1 MSPVAP
7 PAQAVIRRGA
17 AFSEAGNEETDS
29 TRRLNQQRALDFHH
43 WLLQALNSLPASI
56 SQPANPSLLPQFR
69 SQWNL
74 PPPRNSPRVIE
85 LPDTTPPLISPPRA
99 TESRFARR
107 HSIDS
112 SSSGSLLLPP
122 RALPPRGKSQD
133 ELDRDAHDH
142 FIADVKRLLNP
153 LTSEEEGL
161 VDEGSTIYNEGSVFL
176 CWGSATNC
184 RVLSVKHFQRD
195 MDHEL
200 FWKKLHHAWY
210 QTRGEW
216 RHKIPWYGIR
226 DVKMVNIRLAGPVR
240 GCPDQFHGVFQ
251 SIDGEVQREKE
262 KLRQKIRK
270 FQEAEAEADRER
282 WRKRSDED
290 DYYDYDY
297 DYDDWD
303 WDKCVYDAKL
313 GRTLHGDE
321 CIANLSQFQED
332 CEHGEHPE
340 SKNRLNG
347 LMMESLRTSLFLN
360 PQMAVFHRLSNSD
373 LVLYK
378 STVRSQVE
386 GNPYRGLGQM
396 VFRGLLIEDGWAF
409 DGGMGVLC
417 MPLAG
422 VAAILLVF
430 LAWLVYRDWA
440 IAWNVGSC
448 MVPLLIGL
456 ASALPQARAPRA

>member
-1 MSPVAP
+1 
-7 PAQAVIRRGA
+7 
-17 AFSEAGNEETDS
+17 
-29 TRRLNQQRALDFHH
+29 
-43 WLLQALNSLPASI
+43 
-56 SQPANPSLLPQFR
+56 
-69 SQWNL
+69 
-74 PPPRNSPRVIE
+74 
-85 LPDTTPPLISPPRA
+85 
-99 TESRFARR
+99 
-107 HSIDS
+107 
-112 SSSGSLLLPP
+112 
-122 RALPPRGKSQD
+122 LPPRGKSQD

-226 DVKMVNIRLAGPVR
+226 DVKMVDIRLAGPVR

-360 PQMAVFHRLSNSD
+360 PQMAVFHKLSNSD
-373 LVLYK
+373 LVHYK
-378 STVRSQVE
+378 R
-386 GNPYRGLGQM
+386 
-396 VFRGLLIEDGWAF
+396 
-409 DGGMGVLC
+409 C
-417 MPLAG
+417 
-422 VAAILLVF
+422 
-430 LAWLVYRDWA
+430 VY
-440 IAWNVGSC
+440 
-448 MVPLLIGL
+448 
-456 ASALPQARAPRA
+456 